1 MPSIRQVA
9 TASWR
14 QRAWLLLRPVLPLIA
29 AGVFL
34 WKQWSPVVNQRVTGP
49 RPSVSFDNDTLF
61 SLLVVVSA
69 GLVVNGL
76 LQLVEWIHARA
87 QAPASPSQMVV
98 FVGTL
103 VVSGLSAWG
112 VHQWLAQTQP
122 DRNDP
127 MFSEPDGGSLL
138 WGDFMEAYWHANT
151 LRGVVIALI
160 IFNIGV
166 WIAIRWH
173 HAADFKQ
180 QLPKHRASVAWAS
193 TGLGFIAALLLLPH
207 HGWTPWWVFHPR
219 PSWQPETSFP
229 HLYLSSNWWPL
240 TLVVLVAIHALTRLC
255 LRLVS
260 RNAVRRPITP

>member
-1 MPSIRQVA
+1 
-9 TASWR
+9 
-14 QRAWLLLRPVLPLIA
+14 
-29 AGVFL
+29 
-34 WKQWSPVVNQRVTGP
+34 
-49 RPSVSFDNDTLF
+49 
-61 SLLVVVSA
+61 
-69 GLVVNGL
+69 
-76 LQLVEWIHARA
+76 
-87 QAPASPSQMVV
+87 
-98 FVGTL
+98 
-103 VVSGLSAWG
+103 
-112 VHQWLAQTQP
+112 
-122 DRNDP
+122 

-260 RNAVRRPITP
+260 RNAVQRPATH